1 MNQVCKGV
9 IFTKEAFTSVMLSG
23 GEDLSAIDPEG
34 LLASKD
40 DDFKVLPG
48 KDDWPASWEGVI
60 ASCRAWYD
68 AKNWGKAFCC
78 QGSETSGEWGSE
90 PGLVFNTGK
99 TASADPIDVSFGE
112 FEVKIN
118 PYAEAFKSATRLGG
132 VAIVMAAVTLMQ

>member
-1 MNQVCKGV
+1 M
-9 IFTKEAFTSVMLSG
+9 
-23 GEDLSAIDPEG
+23 
-34 LLASKD
+34 ASKD
-40 DDFKVLPG
+40 DDFKALTG
-48 KDDWPASWEGVI
+48 KDEWPESWEGVI

-78 QGSETSGEWGSE
+78 QGAESGGEWDGE

-112 FEVKIN
+112 FSVQIV
-118 PYAEAFKSATRLGG
+118 PYAEAFKSATRLSG